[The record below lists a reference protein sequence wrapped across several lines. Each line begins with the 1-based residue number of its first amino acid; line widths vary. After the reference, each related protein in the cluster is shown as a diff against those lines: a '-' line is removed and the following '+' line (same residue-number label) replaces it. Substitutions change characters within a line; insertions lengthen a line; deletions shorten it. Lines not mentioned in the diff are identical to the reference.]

1 MKKLLSLL
9 LIATLTTAIGWAETS
24 TLTFTAACG
33 GSGTADD
40 GVTWTVTSDGT
51 ESNFDSDK
59 GIHYGTNSAQVQY
72 IKLSTTGINGTITKV
87 VVNASTASGVTA
99 TASVTVGGNAFGGD
113 AQSLSTTATDYTF
126 NGSASGEIVVTVTKQ
141 KKENKALYVKS
152 VAVTYTTTPPI
163 PTVTGIAEFKALE
176 PGTIAQLYLPDSYY
190 ARVTH
195 VEIKGDACDAY
206 IRDNDGALRM
216 TGISPNRNMAYNQ
229 HIAGYITGK
238 YTIGS
243 DGLPQFEPVDNL
255 TNTAFLVIADRV
267 SESNTLPKP
276 IDSDMI
282 DYHLADWVTINEVKV
297 TINEVTGTNNVT
309 GVYKGAIVD
318 VNAIVANANGTLRPV
333 DDREDANPI
342 TYVIDSQENFV
353 SPPSPIQNAQVR
365 LKRTLTPQDWSLLT
379 LPFDV
384 TNFNGEVLKY
394 KDLTFG
400 EIGTYEFEGV
410 KYPIESGIMHF
421 DYYDGTMQAGMPYM
435 VKPSGAQ
442 NLTFKGVTLS
452 DTIAGNV
459 TKHLGAQ
466 NTAGINLMD
475 NEDPIYVGDY
485 SLVGTYS
492 PMTLP
497 VDKKTIKL
505 VDSSTWSWTE
515 LLKELDESY
524 DSNIAG
530 TEAYITVPDGAG
542 IKIELP
548 DGGTITSI
556 NGIKVDSKAPQHA
569 AIYNIMG
576 VRMTLPLSQLPPGIY
591 IVNGKK
597 IVKF

>member
-9 LIATLTTAIGWAETS
+9 LIATLTAAVGWAADETIVFSEQGFTNGQAITSVEGQNFTITFNKGANSNAPKYYNSSGTSSIRVYGGNFFTISSS
-24 TLTFTAACG
+24 TKSIEKIEITFDTGENSNEITTDVGTYSNSNGIWIGKAESITFTV
-33 GSGTADD
+33 SGTS
-40 GVTWTVTSDGT
+40 G
-51 ESNFDSDK
+51 
-59 GIHYGTNSAQVQY
+59 HRRLSA
-72 IKLSTTGINGTITKV
+72 I
-87 VVNASTASGVTA
+87 
-99 TASVTVGGNAFGGD
+99 
-113 AQSLSTTATDYTF
+113 
-126 NGSASGEIVVTVTKQ
+126 
-141 KKENKALYVKS
+141 
-152 VAVTYTTTPPI
+152 AVTYTTAPPI
-163 PTVTGIAEFKALE
+163 STVTGIAEFKELE

-195 VEIKGDACDAY
+195 VETKGDACDAY
-206 IRDNDGALRM
+206 IRDNDGALRL

-243 DGLPQFEPVDNL
+243 DGLPQLEPVADL
-255 TNTAFLVIADRV
+255 TNTAYLVIADRV
-267 SESNTLPKP
+267 TEANTMPKP
-276 IDSDMI
+276 IDSEMI

-297 TINEVTGTNNVT
+297 NNNVN
-309 GVYKGAIVD
+309 GVYNGAIVD
-318 VNAIVANANGTLRPV
+318 VNAIVADANGTLHPV

-353 SPPSPIQNAQVR
+353 SPPSPIQKAQVR
-365 LKRTLTPQDWSLLT
+365 LKRILTTQDWSLLT

-384 TNFNGEVLKY
+384 NNFNGEVLEY

-410 KYPIESGIMHF
+410 KYPIESGILHF
-421 DYYDGTMQAGMPYM
+421 DYYNGIMHAGTPYM
-435 VKPSGAQ
+435 AKPSGAQ

-452 DTIAGNV
+452 NTNAGSV
-459 TKHLGAQ
+459 TKHLGPQ

-542 IKIELP
+542 IKIELA
-548 DGGTITSI
+548 DVGTITSI
-556 NGIKVDSKAPQHA
+556 NSIKVDGKAPQHVA
-569 AIYNIMG
+569 VYNIMG

>member
-9 LIATLTTAIGWAETS
+9 LIATITVATAWADTY
-24 TLTFTAACG
+24 TYTFTGKVYSSLGAQTLNDVSWTLAG
-33 GSGTADD
+33 TTNNDNPFFGSDNNKGHQF
-40 GVTWTVTSDGT
+40 GSSNNYFTSLL
-51 ESNFDSDK
+51 
-59 GIHYGTNSAQVQY
+59 
-72 IKLSTTGINGTITKV
+72 LSTTDITGNIQSITI
-87 VVNASTASGVTA
+87 NASTASSSNAKLTI
-99 TASVTVGGNAFGGD
+99 TVGGTSYIQD
-113 AQSLSTTATDYTF
+113 VPLTSTATDYTGTG
-126 NGSASGEIVVTVTKQ
+126 NSSGEILISISQTTA
-141 KKENKALYVKS
+141 KALYIKS
-152 VAVTYTTTPPI
+152 IAVTYTTAPQI
-163 PTVTGIAEFKALE
+163 PRVTGIAAFKELE
-176 PGTIAQLYLPDSYY
+176 PGTIAQLYLPDNYN

-195 VEIKGDACDAY
+195 VESNGDACDAY
-206 IRDNDGALRM
+206 IRDKDGALRM

-238 YTIGS
+238 YTTGS
-243 DGLPQFEPVDNL
+243 DGIPQFEPVDNL

-267 SESNTLPKP
+267 TELNTVPKP
-276 IDSDMI
+276 IDSEMI

-297 TINEVTGTNNVT
+297 NNNVT
-309 GVYKGAIVD
+309 GVYDGAIVD
-318 VNAIVANANGTLRPV
+318 VNAIVTDANGTLHPV

-365 LKRTLTPQDWSLLT
+365 LKRTLTTQDWSLLT

-384 TNFNGEVLKY
+384 TNFNGEVLEY

-410 KYPIESGIMHF
+410 EYPIESGIMHF
-421 DYYDGTMQAGMPYM
+421 DYYNGTMHAGTPYM

-442 NLTFKGVTLS
+442 NLTFEGVTLS
-452 DTIAGNV
+452 NTNAGSV
-459 TKHLGAQ
+459 TKHLGPQ
-466 NTAGINLMD
+466 NTTGINLMD

-542 IKIELP
+542 IKIKLP

-576 VRMTLPLSQLPPGIY
+576 VHMTLPLSQLPPGIY

>member
-9 LIATLTTAIGWAETS
+9 FIATLTTAVGWAETS

-72 IKLSTTGINGTITKV
+72 IKLSTIGINGTITKV

-99 TASVTVGGNAFGGD
+99 TALVTVGGSAFGGD

-126 NGSASGEIVVTVTKQ
+126 NGSASGEVVVTVTKPE
-141 KKENKALYVKS
+141 KAAKALYVKS
-152 VAVTYTTTPPI
+152 VAVTYTI
-163 PTVTGIAEFKALE
+163 PTVTGIAAFKELE
-176 PGTIAQLYLPDSYY
+176 SGTIAQLYLPDSYY

-195 VEIKGDACDAY
+195 VETKGDACDAY

-243 DGLPQFEPVDNL
+243 DGIPQFEPVDNL

-267 SESNTLPKP
+267 TELNTVPKP
-276 IDSDMI
+276 IDSNMI
-282 DYHLADWVTINEVKV
+282 DYHLADWVTVNEITV
-297 TINEVTGTNNVT
+297 TNNVT
-309 GVYKGAIVD
+309 GVYNGAIVD

-333 DDREDANPI
+333 DDRDDANPI
-342 TYVIDSQENFV
+342 TYVIDSQKDFV

-365 LKRTLTPQDWSLLT
+365 LKRTLTTQDWSLLT

-384 TNFNGEVLKY
+384 NNFNGDVLEY
-394 KDLTFG
+394 SNLTYG
-400 EIGTYEFEGV
+400 LIGYYEFQGV
-410 KYPIESGIMHF
+410 EYPIESGILHF
-421 DYYDGTMQAGMPYM
+421 DYYNDTMHAGTPYM

-452 DTIAGNV
+452 NTSAGSV
-459 TKHLGAQ
+459 TKYLGPQ
-466 NTAGINLMD
+466 NSSSINLMAD
-475 NEDPIYVGDY
+475 ENPFYVGDY

-497 VDKKTIKL
+497 IDKKTIKL

-515 LLKELDESY
+515 LIKELDESY

-530 TEAYITVPDGAG
+530 TEAYITAPDGAG

-556 NGIKVDSKAPQHA
+556 NGIKVDGKTPQETA
-569 AIYNIMG
+569 VYNIMG

>member
-9 LIATLTTAIGWAETS
+9 LIATLTTAVGWAETS

-51 ESNFDSDK
+51 ESSFDNTK
-59 GIHYGTNSAQVQY
+59 GIHYGTGNAEVQY
-72 IKLSTTGINGTITKV
+72 IKLSTSGINGTITKV

-99 TASVTVGGNAFGGD
+99 TASVTVGGSAFGGD

-126 NGSASGEIVVTVTKQ
+126 NGSASGEIVVTVTKPE
-141 KKENKALYVKS
+141 KAAKALYVKS
-152 VAVTYTTTPPI
+152 VAVTYTTAPPI
-163 PTVTGIAEFKALE
+163 PTVTGIAAFKELE
-176 PGTIAQLYLPDSYY
+176 SGTIAQLYLPDSYN

-195 VEIKGDACDAY
+195 VESKGDACDAY
-206 IRDNDGALRM
+206 IRDNDGALRL

-243 DGLPQFEPVDNL
+243 DGIPQFEPVDNL

-267 SESNTLPKP
+267 TELNTAPKP
-276 IDSDMI
+276 IDSEMI

-297 TINEVTGTNNVT
+297 NNNVD
-309 GVYKGAIVD
+309 GVYNGAIVD

-342 TYVIDSQENFV
+342 TYVIDSHENFV

-365 LKRTLTPQDWSLLT
+365 LKRTLTTQDWSLLT

-384 TNFNGEVLKY
+384 NTFNGDVLEY

-410 KYPIESGIMHF
+410 EYPIESGILHF
-421 DYYDGTMQAGMPYM
+421 DYYNDTMHAGTPYM
-435 VKPSGAQ
+435 VRPSGSQ
-442 NLTFKGVTLS
+442 NMTFKGVTLS
-452 DTIAGNV
+452 NTNAGSV
-459 TKHLGAQ
+459 TKYLGAQ